1 MTNASWD
8 NGGGPPE
15 RKGMGTGMKV
25 LVGCGAAVLLLAVT
39 CGVAGVVLGRMIKK
53 DPAAFEKRVE
63 GWAKGM
69 VQKDWGRMRTLVD
82 QLQTDAGAGAVYQAN
97 AGLQEA
103 YATEALFLKAVQG
116 WRPHLTP
123 LPEEPPMGGHGR
135 HRRDRGESAPE
146 PNQGM
151 DVSVNKMF
159 GHTTIRC
166 RYPDGGRLSVTFDGE
181 KLSRLEW
188 H

>member
-25 LVGCGAAVLLLAVT
+25 LLGCGAAALLLVVT
-39 CGVAGVVLGRMIKK
+39 CGVAGVVLGRMVKK

-69 VQKDWGRMRTLVD
+69 VQKDWGRLRTLVD
-82 QLQTDAGAGAVYQAN
+82 QLQTEAGAGAVYRAN
-97 AGLQEA
+97 AGLREA
-103 YATEALFLKAVQG
+103 YATEELFLKAVQG

-135 HRRDRGESAPE
+135 HRRERAEGAPE
-146 PNQGM
+146 AQGM

-159 GHTTIRC
+159 GKSTIRC

-181 KLSRLEW
+181 QVTGLEW